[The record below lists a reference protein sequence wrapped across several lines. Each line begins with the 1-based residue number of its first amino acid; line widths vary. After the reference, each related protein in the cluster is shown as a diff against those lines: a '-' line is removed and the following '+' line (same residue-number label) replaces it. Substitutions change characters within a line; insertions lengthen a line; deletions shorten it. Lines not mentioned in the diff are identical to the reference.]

1 VPDAPL
7 KPTPPHGPGVR
18 EYAFELALCAHYEP
32 ETDGLLAR
40 QLGAS
45 CHGSRVM
52 DVVEVEPGPQFD
64 ERVSLCPG
72 TIPVPVLESDI
83 GPGTARDP
91 RRALDVHPDRVEG
104 IVDAAVDAGYLER
117 ERRNGRDL
125 VRATGRYPDEWVG
138 SIRGVENKPDL
149 GRPGD
154 LERQLRTDVS
164 LALLDEVVLAT
175 ASHVTGAH
183 LNRIPEVVGVWRF
196 DPDTGEREV
205 VREPTPLDDE
215 WGVEP
220 LDEHPGRTEVRV
232 VSAAEKRRARRR
244 LAERAFGKGWR
255 PAPEAW
261 PDCARIEVGE
271 RDAVGPLPDCPWKG
285 RIVDPAAEC
294 GPACEGFVSGAAPSV
309 DPESARADATAWDPD
324 AGERRRQ
331 TGLGRF
337 ADTE

>member
-1 VPDAPL
+1 
-7 KPTPPHGPGVR
+7 
-18 EYAFELALCAHYEP
+18 
-32 ETDGLLAR
+32 
-40 QLGAS
+40 
-45 CHGSRVM
+45 
-52 DVVEVEPGPQFD
+52 
-64 ERVSLCPG
+64 
-72 TIPVPVLESDI
+72 
-83 GPGTARDP
+83 
-91 RRALDVHPDRVEG
+91 
-104 IVDAAVDAGYLER
+104 
-117 ERRNGRDL
+117 
-125 VRATGRYPDEWVG
+125 
-138 SIRGVENKPDL
+138 
-149 GRPGD
+149 
-154 LERQLRTDVS
+154 
-164 LALLDEVVLAT
+164 
-175 ASHVTGAH
+175 
-183 LNRIPEVVGVWRF
+183 
-196 DPDTGEREV
+196 V

-261 PDCARIEVGE
+261 PDCARIAVGE
-271 RDAVGPLPDCPWKG
+271 RGGTGPVPDCPWKG

-337 ADTE
+337 VDPE